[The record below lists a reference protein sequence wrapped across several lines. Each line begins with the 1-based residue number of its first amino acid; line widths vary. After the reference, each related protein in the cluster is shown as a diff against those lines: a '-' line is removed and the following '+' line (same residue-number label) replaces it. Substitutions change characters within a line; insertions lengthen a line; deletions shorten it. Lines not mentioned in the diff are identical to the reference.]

1 MEQLKKH
8 TGLWIDKKIIDSSLT
23 VLEMVVLSDIITICK
38 GNSNKYIKLNSTIAD
53 MFNISIRTVNTVMMS
68 LKNKELIYIRN
79 TTYVDSFKKK
89 RTIIPNWDEINKL

>member
-8 TGLWIDKKIIDSSLT
+8 TGLWIDKKIIDSNLT
-23 VLEMVVLSDIITICK
+23 ALEMLVLSDIMTICK
-38 GNSNKYIKLNSTIAD
+38 NNNNKYIKLNSTISS
-53 MFNISIRTVNTVMMS
+53 MWNISIRTVNNIMMS
-68 LKNKELIYIRN
+68 LKTKELIYIRN